1 MREGC
6 LRSTHSGSIQGAK
19 KVFLLFSQICVATDS
34 APPKPKKGRS
44 GCLRIFWPLFPSKK
58 ESFPSSFK
66 AHRGRTNVAPHGEE
80 VCQLSSSQ
88 LKHSTGCI
96 SNTRRSRG
104 KRRTSLPKKR
114 SLDGEALFPLSKPPS
129 EKKLF
134 PRKLSPPLHSVV
146 GGPRKAGERPMSK
159 NGEKQEG
166 FFPSLLGGL
175 GPESLTP
182 RRPTQPTN

>member
-1 MREGC
+1 MLKDFLASFSLEKREF
-6 LRSTHSGSIQGAK
+6 S
-19 KVFLLFSQICVATDS
+19 FLLQS
-34 APPKPKKGRS
+34 PP
-44 GCLRIFWPLFPSKK
+44 
-58 ESFPSSFK
+58 
-66 AHRGRTNVAPHGEE
+66 RTNERRSSSWRRS
-80 VCQLSSSQ
+80 LSALLLLLLQSQ

-114 SLDGEALFPLSKPPS
+114 SLDGEALFPLSKPAS

-134 PRKLSPPLHSVV
+134 PRKLSPPLHLVV
-146 GGPRKAGERPMSK
+146 GGPRKAGGERTMSK

-166 FFPSLLGGL
+166 FFPSLFWGL

>member
-1 MREGC
+1 MLKDFLASFSLEKREF
-6 LRSTHSGSIQGAK
+6 S
-19 KVFLLFSQICVATDS
+19 FLLQS
-34 APPKPKKGRS
+34 PP
-44 GCLRIFWPLFPSKK
+44 
-58 ESFPSSFK
+58 
-66 AHRGRTNVAPHGEE
+66 RTNERRSSSWRRS
-80 VCQLSSSQ
+80 LSAFLLLLLQSQ

-114 SLDGEALFPLSKPPS
+114 SLDGEALFPQK
-129 EKKLF
+129 KKLF

-146 GGPRKAGERPMSK
+146 GGPRKAGGERPMSK